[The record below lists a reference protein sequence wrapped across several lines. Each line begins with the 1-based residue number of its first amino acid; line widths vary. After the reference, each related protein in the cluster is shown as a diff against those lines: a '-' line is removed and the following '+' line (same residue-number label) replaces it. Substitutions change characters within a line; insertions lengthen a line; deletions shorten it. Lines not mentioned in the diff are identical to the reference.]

1 MGDKFNPAPIDKH
14 AASPKEAAKADKA
27 THNELQKGLKDTFP
41 ASDPVSATQP
51 APSKHDSDAKK
62 GRLSRERKQVYSQ
75 IGSCLRAPSV
85 LIFADDTATERHL
98 A

>member
-27 THNELQKGLKDTFP
+27 TDNELQKGLKDSFP

-51 APSKHDSDAKK
+51 SPSKHDSDVQQEAGSVESGDKS
-62 GRLSRERKQVYSQ
+62 SRK
-75 IGSCLRAPSV
+75 
-85 LIFADDTATERHL
+85 
-98 A
+98 

>member
-41 ASDPVSATQP
+41 ASDPVSATQA

-62 GRLSRERKQVYSQ
+62 RPAQSRAETSLLANRMR
-75 IGSCLRAPSV
+75 RASAS
-85 LIFADDTATERHL
+85 LIAMAQHCSTSL
-98 A
+98 

>member
-1 MGDKFNPAPIDKH
+1 MADKFNPAPIDKN
-14 AASPKEAAKADKA
+14 AANPKEAAKADKA

-62 GRLSRERKQVYSQ
+62 EAARSREETRPRANKTSSGPRPGRRRA
-75 IGSCLRAPSV
+75 GS
-85 LIFADDTATERHL
+85 TAAT
-98 A
+98 